1 MKTPLFPLLLAA
13 ALLTGCGSPAPER
26 AQAPS
31 APVPVTTITVASADW
46 PAIYEASGTV
56 RALSSAVIASQVMGY
71 VKEVKMQAGDRVRA
85 GQTLIV
91 LDSRELEAGYRQAEA
106 ALDEARSAAVEAD
119 NAAASAKANL
129 DLAQVTFG
137 RMKELL
143 DTRSISNQEFDEV
156 SARLKVAQAGYEMAL
171 SKRTQLQSR
180 IAQAEQGLKSAEVM
194 RGYTEIAAPF
204 AGTVTEKRVEPGNLA
219 APGAPLA
226 TIERDGSYRL
236 EVTVEE
242 SRLAGVKR
250 GEPVSVTLDALGR
263 TVEGRVTEIVPAID
277 AASRGFTVKI
287 DLPALGEL
295 RSGLFGR
302 ARFSLGSR
310 RVLAAPVGA
319 LQERGQLVSLLVAD
333 GGVARERLVTLGQ
346 KSGDLVEALSG
357 LSPGER
363 VIAPVPAGVGDGTRV
378 EVRP

>member
-1 MKTPLFPLLLAA
+1 
-13 ALLTGCGSPAPER
+13 
-26 AQAPS
+26 
-31 APVPVTTITVASADW
+31 VTTIAVALADW

-56 RALSSAVIASQVMGY
+56 RALSSSVIASQVMGY
-71 VKEVKMQAGDRVRA
+71 VKEVKVQAGDRVRA

-91 LDSRELEAGYRQAEA
+91 LDSRELEAAYRQAEA

-119 NAAASAKANL
+119 NAVASAKANL

-143 DTRSISNQEFDEV
+143 EKRSISKQEFDEV
-156 SARLKVAQAGYEMAL
+156 SARLRVAQAGYEMAL

-194 RGYTEIAAPF
+194 RGYAEIAAPF
-204 AGTVTEKRVEPGNLA
+204 AGTVTERRVEPGNLA

-226 TIERDGSYRL
+226 TIERDGAYRL

-242 SRLAGVKR
+242 SRLAGVHR
-250 GEPVSVTLDALGR
+250 GQPVSVTLDALGR

-287 DLPALGEL
+287 DLPALAGL

-302 ARFSLGSR
+302 ARFSLGNR
-310 RVLAAPVGA
+310 RVLAAPAGA

-333 GGVARERLVTLGQ
+333 GGVAHERLVTLGQ
-346 KSGDLVEALSG
+346 KSWDLVEVLSG
-357 LSPGER
+357 LSPGEK
-363 VIAPVPAGVGDGTRV
+363 VILPVPAGVGDGTRV